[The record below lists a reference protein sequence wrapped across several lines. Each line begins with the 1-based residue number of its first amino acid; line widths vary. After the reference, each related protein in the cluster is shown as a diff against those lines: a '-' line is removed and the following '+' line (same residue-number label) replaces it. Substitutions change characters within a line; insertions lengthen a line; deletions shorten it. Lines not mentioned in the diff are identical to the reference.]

1 MENGRARLRIVA
13 TPWTRLG
20 DWIGQRH
27 EIFVRRCNPW
37 KAAAAVRQCRPT
49 DSSRRYRDLGTL
61 LERAARYSW
70 QKYAQ
75 DNGGGQAE
83 PQ

>member
-1 MENGRARLRIVA
+1 VA

-37 KAAAAVRQCRPT
+37 KAAAAVPEPRPT
-49 DSSRRYRDLGTL
+49 DSLRRYRDLGTL
-61 LERAARYSW
+61 LERAASYSR
-70 QKYAQ
+70 QKYHE
-75 DNGGGQAE
+75 NNRGGQAE
-83 PQ
+83 P